1 MTNEE
6 IVNIICN
13 IKNLSIDQSFP
24 INENGERT
32 DKDFDKRFILDRTYQ
47 REFFNFKKRIRF
59 VKYPN
64 DNYVSVFINN
74 MFVSGIE
81 KTIEGRRIKS
91 SDRQE
96 KVTLDEIEK
105 YYKIIQR
112 NYKIQKIKLRC

>member
-6 IVNIICN
+6 TVKIICK
-13 IKNLSIDQSFP
+13 IMNLSISNAFP
-24 INENGERT
+24 INESGERT
-32 DKDFDKRFILDRTYQ
+32 DQDFDKRFILDRTYQ
-47 REFFNFKKRIRF
+47 HEFFNFKKRIRF